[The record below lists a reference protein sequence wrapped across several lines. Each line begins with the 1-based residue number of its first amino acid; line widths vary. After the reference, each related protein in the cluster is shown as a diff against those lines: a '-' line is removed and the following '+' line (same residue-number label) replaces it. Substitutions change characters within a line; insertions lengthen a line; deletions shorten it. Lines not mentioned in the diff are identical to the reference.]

1 MTIKEQED
9 KLKELNQEIL
19 KLENTIRISIHD
31 DELKYRDKD
40 FINSVKNVLSQ
51 ISIKINDIYDLLG
64 GNSEDIENFELTIK
78 YLNNDVHIL
87 RLYIF
92 KIKMLCKILNNYNPD
107 NKIGLDTTSLNK
119 FNKIS
124 SIANKYPS
132 YKYLED
138 KS

>member
-40 FINSVKNVLSQ
+40 FINSVKSVLSQ

-92 KIKMLCKILNNYNPD
+92 KIKMLCKVLNNYNPD

-124 SIANKYPS
+124 SIANKYQS
-132 YKYLED
+132 
-138 KS
+138 SII